1 MYWLCFLFILVTFI
15 VSFVA
20 HRELGFEMDD
30 NWYSTNLVT
39 GEALDSFGD
48 VLESQV
54 WHYHNWGGRSLT
66 HGLLQLILWAGEDV
80 ADILN
85 LLMTLLLAGL
95 ICKVSDA
102 KGPLWLFSAL
112 AMMVGLNANWRMS
125 MYWQSGSVNYLYF
138 SSFLLFFLYCYI
150 RPHVEHKMPGI
161 ALWII
166 PLGLIAGWSNENMGP
181 AVWCI
186 STGVIL
192 YEYRKN
198 KKIYGWM
205 IPGNISCLVGSV
217 LMITAPGNFVRSNRI
232 EANEY
237 GIVWQIF
244 LRCYSESKAL
254 LDYLFPV
261 VLLAMICVFVCHFVM
276 KIELGKTNICL
287 LWGAVL
293 SWGAMIL
300 SPHYPDRAT
309 FGTMILLICVIISLT
324 AKILEKKPDGKW
336 MFFWITLFI
345 WLRGMFMIAELLT
358 SRWGWI
364 KGI

>member
-125 MYWQSGSVNYLYF
+125 MYLSLIKEKMKEKKYILDFV
-138 SSFLLFFLYCYI
+138 FLLKI
-150 RPHVEHKMPGI
+150 KTGI
-161 ALWII
+161 SI
-166 PLGLIAGWSNENMGP
+166 WS
-181 AVWCI
+181 C
-186 STGVIL
+186 T
-192 YEYRKN
+192 
-198 KKIYGWM
+198 
-205 IPGNISCLVGSV
+205 CLSMWV
-217 LMITAPGNFVRSNRI
+217 T
-232 EANEY
+232 
-237 GIVWQIF
+237 
-244 LRCYSESKAL
+244 
-254 LDYLFPV
+254 
-261 VLLAMICVFVCHFVM
+261 CV
-276 KIELGKTNICL
+276 
-287 LWGAVL
+287 
-293 SWGAMIL
+293 S
-300 SPHYPDRAT
+300 
-309 FGTMILLICVIISLT
+309 
-324 AKILEKKPDGKW
+324 
-336 MFFWITLFI
+336 
-345 WLRGMFMIAELLT
+345 WLRVGQKPFL
-358 SRWGWI
+358 
-364 KGI
+364 